1 VRFIG
6 DPNQPRERRDGTE
19 FMGVVLP
26 LGEWVEMNDMPAR
39 KLSRNAHFE
48 VDDLPPPPEPVL
60 EAPAGDELSMLR
72 LDFAELAQ
80 DREELIAAYRER
92 GEQLDAAR
100 ARIAELEVQ
109 LAGQTKPAE
118 GEANGDDAAGTGE
131 AGAAKAEG
139 VGRGANS
146 KRRGS
151 ADS

>member
-6 DPNQPRERRDGTE
+6 DPNQVREHRDGTE
-19 FMGVVLP
+19 FMGVALP
-26 LGEWVEMNDMPAR
+26 LGEWVEMDEAPAR

-48 VDDLPPPPEPVL
+48 VDELPPLPEPVL
-60 EAPAGDELSMLR
+60 DAPAGDELAMLR

-92 GEQLDAAR
+92 GDQLVAAQE
-100 ARIAELEVQ
+100 RIAELEAQ
-109 LAGQTKPAE
+109 IAGQTKPAE
-118 GEANGDDAAGTGE
+118 GEANGDDGAGTGE
-131 AGAAKAEG
+131 TGAAKAEG
-139 VGRGANS
+139 AGRGANS